1 MVLSTKKH
9 DLLNQNIKNELQFL
23 KYNTRWHLN
32 MYASSCNKSIVHPA
46 NDVILRASYRHLHV
60 HSIDCE
66 ARRYVLNVKESCR
79 VCTCQKGKIY
89 TIRMSLS
96 AIVGGNYKWIYLQK
110 WIVSVIWCIY
120 VSYIG
125 YTPLYKCN
133 KTNNGII
140 YMYGP

>member
-1 MVLSTKKH
+1 MNFSFWNIIH
-9 DLLNQNIKNELQFL
+9 DDIENL
-23 KYNTRWHLN
+23 
-32 MYASSCNKSIVHPA
+32 YASSCNKRIVHQA

-89 TIRMSLS
+89 SIRMSLS

-110 WIVSVIWCIY
+110 WIVSVIRCIY

-125 YTPLYKCN
+125 YIPLNVMKPIMVLYTCTRHRRRIRGWKFLWA
-133 KTNNGII
+133 KTDI
-140 YMYGP
+140 